1 MSKFQKEYFNQI
13 IKLIKNIQKN
23 QKNKISQ
30 AAKLIKKTHEKGG
43 LLYLFG
49 TGHSHMLTI
58 EAFFRAGGVNE
69 RNSRCEVNERFN
81 IGVHIKYRSVIVG
94 GEQGIIQISPGM
106 HTRRQ
111 SSFFMACHS
120 YYQPHCNQ

>member
-30 AAKLIKKTHEKGG
+30 AAKMIKKTHEKGG

-58 EAFFRAGGVNE
+58 EAFFERGVLLE
-69 RNSRCEVNERFN
+69 HVQLL
-81 IGVHIKYRSVIVG
+81 IKELILLMELG
-94 GEQGIIQISPGM
+94 
-106 HTRRQ
+106 RQ
-111 SSFFMACHS
+111 
-120 YYQPHCNQ
+120 PT

>member
-30 AAKLIKKTHEKGG
+30 TARLIKKTHEKGG

-49 TGHSHMLTI
+49 TPP
-58 EAFFRAGGVNE
+58 
-69 RNSRCEVNERFN
+69 
-81 IGVHIKYRSVIVG
+81 KK
-94 GEQGIIQISPGM
+94 M
-106 HTRRQ
+106 HV
-111 SSFFMACHS
+111 
-120 YYQPHCNQ
+120 

>member
-13 IKLIKNIQKN
+13 IKLIKKIQKN

-30 AAKLIKKTHEKGG
+30 AAKLIKKTFEKGG

-58 EAFFRAGGVNE
+58 EAFFRAGGFAGACPIIDKRIDFTHGARKATNLE
-69 RNSRCEVNERFN
+69 RTSKLAEKILKNMSLPKM
-81 IGVHIKYRSVIVG
+81 I
-94 GEQGIIQISPGM
+94 
-106 HTRRQ
+106 
-111 SSFFMACHS
+111 FF
-120 YYQPHCNQ
+120 

>member
-1 MSKFQKEYFNQI
+1 MSRFQKEYFNQI

-58 EAFFRAGGVNE
+58 EAFFRWDLLLQIKSVNKLL
-69 RNSRCEVNERFN
+69 
-81 IGVHIKYRSVIVG
+81 IMLLI
-94 GEQGIIQISPGM
+94 
-106 HTRRQ
+106 
-111 SSFFMACHS
+111 FF
-120 YYQPHCNQ
+120 